1 MELWARVGAKALKI
15 LFVSSNFTYAFGGIM
30 KRRALRDGAVTLAI
44 MFAVFIVSLVLS
56 YLLSSG
62 DAVSALF
69 VFAVF
74 LVSFLTDGYLW
85 GFISAAASMLIV
97 NFAFTYPFFHF
108 NFTLPENIVSALIF
122 TTVALLTST
131 LTTQIKRT
139 ESIKREGEREK
150 MRANL
155 LRAVS
160 HDLRTPLT
168 TIYGSATTLLD
179 NYQALSD
186 EQICS
191 MLRGVTEDS
200 ESLLRM
206 VENLLSVTRLDGG
219 SVKINKMPTAVFDL
233 FDSVIAKL
241 NRRYPDAKISVNI
254 PDGLLLVPMDALLI
268 EQVLINLLEN
278 AVQHAKGFTKI
289 ELSANP
295 EGEYA
300 KFSVRDDGAGIS
312 PELIPELFTGRL
324 GKGDSEGRG
333 MGIGLSVCESIV
345 KAHGGR
351 ITVTQ
356 LSPHGTE
363 FSFSL
368 EGASYELQ

>member
-1 MELWARVGAKALKI
+1 
-15 LFVSSNFTYAFGGIM
+15 M